1 MHHPDF
7 IQEKEMRR
15 LIDYTFYRLY
25 YVYKKKDPAPLA
37 SARMLVV
44 LAVTASIYFT
54 CTLALKIASNISILD
69 IYPNNPK
76 LSLTAYIFGI
86 GGIVYWRITR
96 KYTEKYVSTILT
108 PKFQGS
114 KYNKRIKGWM
124 VIVACL
130 LCFFVLRISASV
142 IV

>member
-1 MHHPDF
+1 M
-7 IQEKEMRR
+7 
-15 LIDYTFYRLY
+15 
-25 YVYKKKDPAPLA
+25 KDPAPLA

-44 LAVTASIYFT
+44 LAVTALIYFT
-54 CTLALKIASNISILD
+54 CTLALKVVFNISILD
-69 IYPNNPK
+69 IHPNNPK
-76 LSLTAYIFGI
+76 LPLMTCIFGI

-114 KYNKRIKGWM
+114 KYNKRVKGWM
-124 VIVACL
+124 IIVACL
-130 LCFFVLRISASV
+130 LCFFVLGISASV